1 MVLICPHFLRSQKYP
16 HPIKP
21 FSMEV
26 RNLKEY
32 KVFVVNTIIKGKKKQ
47 NIHLLEVSLFLV
59 HQSIPHN
66 VIANFLFILANL
78 QAD

>member
-1 MVLICPHFLRSQKYP
+1 MVLICPHFLRSEKYP

-32 KVFVVNTIIKGKKKQ
+32 KVFVVNTLIKEKKKQ
-47 NIHLLEVSLFLV
+47 NIYLLEGTLSLV
-59 HQSIPHN
+59 HQSIPHIII
-66 VIANFLFILANL
+66 VYFLFIPANL

>member
-1 MVLICPHFLRSQKYP
+1 
-16 HPIKP
+16 
-21 FSMEV
+21 MEV

-32 KVFVVNTIIKGKKKQ
+32 KVFVVNTLIKEKKKQ
-47 NIHLLEVSLFLV
+47 NIYLLEGTLFLV
-59 HQSIPHN
+59 HQSIPYI